1 MLEGGYVPLALG
13 LRGGDDR
20 RRLRSAS
27 TWGPSRRGGRG
38 CCDEVGTMTAL
49 AWVAVGALGG
59 AMAIARFL
67 LDGAV
72 AARLGGDFP
81 AGTLA
86 VNLSGAVVLGVLA
99 GAALSGSAYTIVAGG
114 GVGTYTTFSTWML
127 ESTAPARA
135 ATRGCSGR
143 TSRCRWSRGSPPW
156 RSATGSGDCCER
168 RRRAARCCSCGSTS
182 ASAIGTGTGRSRPR

>member
-1 MLEGGYVPLALG
+1 
-13 LRGGDDR
+13 
-20 RRLRSAS
+20 
-27 TWGPSRRGGRG
+27 
-38 CCDEVGTMTAL
+38 MTPL

-72 AARLGGDFP
+72 GARLGGDFP

-99 GAALSGSAYTIVAGG
+99 GAALSGTAYTIVAGG

-127 ESTAPARA
+127 ESHRAGEGGDARVLWANIAVSLVAGLA
-135 ATRGCSGR
+135 AVALGH
-143 TSRCRWSRGSPPW
+143 W
-156 RSATGSGDCCER
+156 
-168 RRRAARCCSCGSTS
+168 
-182 ASAIGTGTGRSRPR
+182 IGGLL